1 MLSKCKTILMD
12 ETTLKVRELI
22 EAYNKKTCYVWGMTT
37 GFTEKF
43 KAAWFKV
50 SHTRSYTNILDI
62 IGGVDDVNLNTITAD
77 GYSGFLAGV
86 ETVVECVKV
95 AVARETEHT

>member
-1 MLSKCKTILMD
+1 
-12 ETTLKVRELI
+12 
-22 EAYNKKTCYVWGMTT
+22 MTT
-37 GFTEKF
+37 GCTEKF

-77 GYSGFLAGV
+77 GYTGYPQKSVIHNFNSTRSPIKYA
-86 ETVVECVKV
+86 
-95 AVARETEHT
+95 A